1 MDSNFYFFILAI
13 IPIHILLHC
22 IPVWILGKKATVSVR
37 KQWPYAN
44 FSMRETMPK
53 HLLIISIA
61 FPVVTV
67 TVIAIIIS
75 VIMPEWMHYM
85 AMIAAI
91 NMGLSVHDLLY
102 LNQLKAAP
110 KRSVIEEFE
119 NGYHVLYKGAKS

>member
-1 MDSNFYFFILAI
+1 
-13 IPIHILLHC
+13 
-22 IPVWILGKKATVSVR
+22 
-37 KQWPYAN
+37 
-44 FSMRETMPK
+44 MPK